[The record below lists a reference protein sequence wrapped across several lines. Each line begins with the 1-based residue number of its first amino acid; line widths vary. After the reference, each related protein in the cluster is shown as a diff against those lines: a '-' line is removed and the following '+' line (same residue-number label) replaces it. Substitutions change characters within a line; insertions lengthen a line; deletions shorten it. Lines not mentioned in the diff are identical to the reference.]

1 MRTILSSI
9 AYPILGLVF
18 AFCTSSC
25 VTPSGSSAS
34 SGPVSLHSPT
44 LAAKWQVNS
53 DADTTR
59 YVDPSHSL
67 NFLAIRKLDGP
78 GPKPAE
84 PPLVTP
90 LGHGDPG
97 NPLPTKPYKQAW
109 KYTNIAGQ
117 TVRWYQ
123 EDEGS
128 GADFPA
134 FSTEA
139 FAITNAKGQKEYYEV
154 IVCDMMQGN
163 YVAKIDQML
172 RSVVLR

>member
-1 MRTILSSI
+1 M
-9 AYPILGLVF
+9 AP
-18 AFCTSSC
+18 
-25 VTPSGSSAS
+25 
-34 SGPVSLHSPT
+34 
-44 LAAKWQVNS
+44 
-53 DADTTR
+53 
-59 YVDPSHSL
+59 
-67 NFLAIRKLDGP
+67 
-78 GPKPAE
+78 
-84 PPLVTP
+84 
-90 LGHGDPG
+90 PG
-97 NPLPTKPYKQAW
+97 NSSPTKPYKQAW
-109 KYTNIAGQ
+109 KYTTIAGQ
-117 TVRWYQ
+117 SVRWYQ